1 MYGIPPGP
9 RGSLLLLGED
19 AMYGASS
26 VHRVQLNNN
35 SSFYVYTSH
44 TIFNIIHISGISKI
58 LDSKVSL
65 NPVRDFLFDGLISMF
80 V

>member
-26 VHRVQLNNN
+26 VHHVQLNNK
-35 SSFYVYTSH
+35 SSFDVYTSH
-44 TIFNIIHISGISKI
+44 TIFNIIHIGGISNNI
-58 LDSKVSL
+58 
-65 NPVRDFLFDGLISMF
+65 R
-80 V
+80 